1 MSYLGKSCFVLDL
14 DGTVYL
20 GNIPIAGAV
29 SFIRRLWD
37 DCAFYFLSNNT
48 SKGPQTY
55 IRKLNGMGIPARAEH
70 LLLPT
75 VPLVAH
81 LRAAGIR
88 AAYLVGNR
96 DYTAALAGAM
106 PELRIGLEGAQAVI
120 LAYDTELSYEKL
132 AVSARLL
139 QNPDIAYFATHPD
152 CVCPDPA
159 GPLPDVGSFI
169 ALYEKATGRLPD
181 RVFGKPDVAV
191 LSPLLERYPRERMAM
206 AGDRLITDKKLA
218 ENAGIDFVLVL
229 SGEAKRG
236 DLAGEASQPWRVVR
250 DLGEL

>member
-1 MSYLGKSCFVLDL
+1 MPYLGKTCFVLDL

-29 SFIRRLWD
+29 SFILRLWK

-48 SKGPQTY
+48 SKGPPAY
-55 IRKLNGMGIPARAEH
+55 LKKLNVMGIPAKAEQ
-70 LLLPT
+70 LLFPT
-75 VPLVAH
+75 APLVAH

-96 DYTAALAGAM
+96 DYAAALAVAM
-106 PELRIGLEGAQAVI
+106 PELRLGREGAKAVI
-120 LAYDTELSYEKL
+120 LAYDTELTYEKL

-139 QNPDIAYFATHPD
+139 QKPDTAYFATHPD
-152 CVCPDPA
+152 LVCPDPD

-181 RVFGKPDVAV
+181 QVFGKPDPAV
-191 LSPLLERYPRERMAM
+191 LSPLLARYPREEMVM
-206 AGDRLITDKKLA
+206 AGDRLLTDKKLA

-229 SGEAKRG
+229 SGEAKEE
-236 DLAGEASQPWRVVR
+236 DLAGETARPWRVVR

>member
-20 GNIPIAGAV
+20 GDTPIPGAV
-29 SFIRRLWD
+29 AFILRLWE

-48 SKGPQTY
+48 SKGPRTY
-55 IRKLNGMGIPARAEH
+55 VKKLQALGIPAREEQ
-70 LLLPT
+70 LLFPT
-75 VPLVAH
+75 TPLVAH

-88 AAYLVGNR
+88 SAYLVGNR
-96 DYTAALAGAM
+96 DYAAALAAAM
-106 PELRIGLEGAQAVI
+106 PELRLGPEEAQAVI
-120 LAYDTELSYEKL
+120 LAYDTELCYEKL

-139 QNPDIAYFATHPD
+139 QKPGIAYFATHPD
-152 CVCPDPA
+152 RVCPDPA

-169 ALYEKATGRLPD
+169 ALYEQATGRLPD
-181 RVFGKPDVAV
+181 QIFGKPNAAL
-191 LSPLLERYPRERMAM
+191 LSPLLARYPRERLVMV
-206 AGDRLITDKKLA
+206 GDRLVTDKKLA

-229 SGEAKRG
+229 SGEARRE
-236 DLAGEASQPWRVVR
+236 DLAAEASQPWRVVR